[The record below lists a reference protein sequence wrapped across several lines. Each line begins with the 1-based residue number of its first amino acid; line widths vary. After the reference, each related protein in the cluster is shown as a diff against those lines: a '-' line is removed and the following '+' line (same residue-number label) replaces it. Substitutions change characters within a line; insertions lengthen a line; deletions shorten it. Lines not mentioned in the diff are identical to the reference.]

1 MLWLPFNLK
10 ELKTT
15 LDYGLCPILY
25 FASIQETPGHNN
37 FGVLSVLH
45 FQFHR
50 WKQYEGLWVDCFDW
64 MFWFLANTPD
74 EPALHSI
81 PISWPYGLEVIQNLQ
96 IIPVK
101 REYNHNS
108 LLRTNHMVNVV
119 APALHQPFILHCSS
133 MQCSLQHTAVH
144 SRVPKTRGGSTW
156 CGSSQQQQ
164 HGPIWTRT
172 DTSLCTDLSPS
183 ITLDVETY

>member
-1 MLWLPFNLK
+1 MELI

-15 LDYGLCPILY
+15 LDYGFCCFLY
-25 FASIQETPGHNN
+25 FVSTLETPQLYTT
-37 FGVLSVLH
+37 VDLSVLQY
-45 FQFHR
+45 QFLR
-50 WKQYEGLWVDCFDW
+50 WKFTMWRTLPWWIAFMGCFR
-64 MFWFLANTPD
+64 FLANTPD